1 MQGPSV
7 ARAVGVASNVEFV
20 GTAVGA
26 TTATVAVGRAFS
38 AEANAVAVSMTG
50 SSVGRAKPPVERGV
64 MNGVAWA
71 LFSGASAVKLTGEGA
86 TVSLALW
93 KHPVSTT
100 DIIGKT
106 TIAVHLARPVRADA
120 TGPRIARR
128 TLRINDS
135 HDFLHRD
142 GSQNTLIAC
151 FAQCHTT

>member
-26 TTATVAVGRAFS
+26 TTAIVAVGRAFS
-38 AEANAVAVSMTG
+38 AEASAVAVSMTG
-50 SSVGRAKPPVERGV
+50 SSVGRAKPPVDRGV

-100 DIIGKT
+100 DKIDRKSTRLNSSHANISYAVFCLKKKKT
-106 TIAVHLARPVRADA
+106 TNSIV
-120 TGPRIARR
+120 
-128 TLRINDS
+128 
-135 HDFLHRD
+135 
-142 GSQNTLIAC
+142 
-151 FAQCHTT
+151 